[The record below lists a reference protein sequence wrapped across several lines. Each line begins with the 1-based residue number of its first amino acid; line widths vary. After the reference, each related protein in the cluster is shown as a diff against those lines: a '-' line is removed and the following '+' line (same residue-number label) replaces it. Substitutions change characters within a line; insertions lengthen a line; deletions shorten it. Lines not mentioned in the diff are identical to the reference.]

1 MPAKEKSIGM
11 VWDSMVRIA
20 ICDDDEKSLNDLQCR
35 INKILPNRVTV
46 TAHNNPFSL
55 VTYICDEMK
64 GRIDAVYINIR
75 LKGHNGI
82 RVAQSI
88 LKEFP
93 DIKIIFVSDDIENAR
108 DIFKV
113 NPIYFITKPY
123 NDDYLRDSLYKL
135 VSMIDEEEVD
145 LLTLGCADSR
155 KGLTT
160 IMTRNIYYIES
171 QKRVINV
178 HYFDS
183 YGTYYSKLD
192 DIEGRLR
199 SNFVRTHQSYIV
211 NIDKVKKITKEG
223 VLLYGG
229 KTIPI
234 SRSRYKAVTE
244 IINRYLSYI

>member
-1 MPAKEKSIGM
+1 M

-20 ICDDDEKSLNDLQCR
+20 ICDDEEKSLNELQNR
-35 INKILPNRVTV
+35 ITEILPNKVIV
-46 TAHNNPFSL
+46 SVHNNPFSL

-64 GRIDAVYINIR
+64 GRVDAVYIDIN
-75 LKGHNGI
+75 LKGYSGI

-88 LKEFP
+88 LKEYP
-93 DIKIIFVSDDIENAR
+93 DIKFIFVSDDIGSAR
-108 DIFKV
+108 DIFRV
-113 NPIYFITKPY
+113 NPIYFLTKPY
-123 NDDYLRDSLYKL
+123 DNDYLRDSLYKL

-145 LLTLGCADSR
+145 LLTLGCADSK

-171 QKRVINV
+171 QKRVVNV

-192 DIEGRLR
+192 DIEGKLR

-211 NIDKVKKITKEG
+211 NIDKVKKITKDG
-223 VLLYGG
+223 VLLFGG

-234 SRSRYKAVTE
+234 SRSRYKAVSE
-244 IINRYLSYI
+244 IINRHLNYV

>member
-1 MPAKEKSIGM
+1 M
-11 VWDSMVRIA
+11 RF
-20 ICDDDEKSLNDLQCR
+20 
-35 INKILPNRVTV
+35 IL
-46 TAHNNPFSL
+46 A
-55 VTYICDEMK
+55 
-64 GRIDAVYINIR
+64 IR

-123 NDDYLRDSLYKL
+123 NDDYLKDSLYKL

-244 IINRYLSYI
+244 IINRHLSYI